1 MDDNI
6 GPRFRYLLP
15 SLADVIFVVILVII
29 VSGLS
34 KHDLLAD
41 GDTGFHIR
49 AGEYII
55 ENHEVPT
62 QDIFSH
68 TPPPGG
74 WTVHEWLSE
83 VLFALIDKAA
93 GLTGLVVV
101 SSVIIALVFYLLM
114 DFLKEKGVSIILA
127 SFLAGF
133 AALISSIHWLA
144 RPHVFSLL
152 LVLIFYRVIDRYESG
167 RGNRLYLLPPLMLLW
182 VNLHGGF
189 MVGLFLLGVYIAGNF
204 LSLLLERNDGSSDNR
219 NNAKRKIRAFAITL
233 GLCVIASA
241 VNPQGFGILL
251 FPFKLAQEKF
261 LMDSVSEWQSPN
273 FHYMMP
279 FAYMLMLLIVTI
291 GVSTLRLTTTEAIL
305 LLLFTYM
312 SLYSARH
319 IPLFAL
325 IASPIIG
332 IRAEDIVQKWK
343 GNRYVKKFVEIS
355 KNISKT
361 DSASRGH
368 LWPAVAVA
376 SVVVLAATGSIRYQF
391 DEEKFPVRAVEFLK
405 QEKLSGNMF
414 NNDEFGDYII
424 YAAWPEYKVFFDG
437 RSDMYG
443 EERLKEYYDIIWL
456 RPEMEEV
463 FEKYDISWV
472 IYKAESPLSAYLA
485 ERADWKLIY
494 EDEVAKIFIRNTPDN
509 AGVTN
514 GHPRSEPSPLSDG
527 LLL

>member
-1 MDDNI
+1 MDDNN
-6 GPRFRYLLP
+6 GPRFHYLLP

-62 QDIFSH
+62 RDIFSH

-74 WTVHEWLSE
+74 WIAHEWLSE
-83 VLFALIDKAA
+83 VIFALIHRAT
-93 GLTGLVVV
+93 GLTGLVIV
-101 SSVIIALVFYLLM
+101 SSVIIALLFYLLM
-114 DFLKEKGVSIILA
+114 DFLMEKGVSIILA
-127 SFLAGF
+127 SLLTSF

-144 RPHVFSLL
+144 RPHLSSLL

-167 RGNRLYLLPPLMLLW
+167 KGNRLYLLPPLMLLW

-189 MVGLFLLGVYIAGNF
+189 MVGLLLLGVYVAGNS
-204 LSLLLERNDGSSDNR
+204 LSLLLDRKGGGYPNKND
-219 NNAKRKIRAFAITL
+219 AKRKIKALAITL

-241 VNPQGFGILL
+241 VNPQGFGILF
-251 FPFKLAQEKF
+251 FPLKLAQEKL
-261 LMDSVSEWQSPN
+261 LMDNVIEWQSPN

-279 FAYMLMLLIVTI
+279 FAYMLMLLIVI
-291 GVSTLRLTTTEAIL
+291 VGVSPLRLTATEAIL
-305 LLLFTYM
+305 LVLFTYM

-325 IASPIIG
+325 ITSPIIG
-332 IRAEDIVQKWK
+332 TRAEDIVQKWK
-343 GNRYVKKFVEIS
+343 GNRYVMKFIEIS
-355 KNISKT
+355 ENVSKT

-368 LWPAVAVA
+368 VWPAVAVA
-376 SVVVLAATGSIRYQF
+376 AVIVLAVMGSIKYQF

-405 QEKLSGNMF
+405 QEKISGNMF
-414 NNDEFGDYII
+414 NDDEFGDYII
-424 YAAWPEYKVFFDG
+424 YSAWPEYKVFFDG

-443 EERLKEYYDIIWL
+443 EERLKEYFDIIWL

-485 ERADWKLIY
+485 ERDDWDLIY

-514 GHPRSEPSPLSDG
+514 GHPRAEPSPLSDG